1 MITVDKFMQKMLVM
15 FSSEQKKQ
23 EKLEKEIFKF
33 FVIFSRFEFAL
44 KSSGFLVK
52 KPSGKSAEPN
62 WDSFVKKYKETFQVT
77 DDLNNSFTYLT
88 NQCSAP
94 SRQILVVSDEGTVN
108 EVLSST
114 WKEQNIDVN
123 APELK
128 KVVDSIKLVRNN
140 LFHGGKYGDKS
151 WNDPDRTSLLIEHS
165 IKVIW
170 ALVGLNSDIEVYFE
184 DFA

>member
-1 MITVDKFMQKMLVM
+1 MQKMLVM
-15 FSSEQKKQ
+15 FSSEKKKQ

-52 KPSGKSAEPN
+52 KPSEKPSEKPAEPN
-62 WDSFVKKYKETFQVT
+62 WDSFVKKYKKTFQVT
-77 DDLNNSFTYLT
+77 DELNNSFTYLT

-114 WKEQNIDVN
+114 WKKQNIDAN
-123 APELK
+123 APDLK

-151 WNDPDRTSLLIEHS
+151 WNDPERTSLLIEHS

-170 ALVGLNSDIEVYFE
+170 ALVELNSDIEVYFVE
-184 DFA
+184 FA